1 MSQISQQQWSEL
13 MDQVATHQDTQ
24 AFSLIFKH
32 FSPRVK
38 SFLLAAGL
46 SAEDAEECAQQTLIS
61 VWEKSQSYNPK
72 AAALSTW
79 IYTIARNK
87 KIDHFRKIQRQT
99 IEPEFFETA
108 PTSEDSAEVQTL
120 QQEEHTQLYSFIEQ
134 LPPLQKEVI
143 QKAYLDEKTHT
154 EISEETGLPLG
165 TIKSRLRL
173 GLEKLKHLETL
184 QQ

>member
-1 MSQISQQQWSEL
+1 MSQISQQQWSKL

-24 AFSLIFKH
+24 AFAHIFKH

-38 SFLLAAGL
+38 SFLLSAGL
-46 SAEDAEECAQQTLIS
+46 SPEDAEECAQQTMIS
-61 VWEKSQSYNPK
+61 VWEKSQMYNPK

-99 IEPEFFETA
+99 IDPGLFEA
-108 PTSEDSAEVQTL
+108 SPNSEESAEEQAL
-120 QQEEHTQLYSFIEQ
+120 QQEEHTQLYDFIEQ
-134 LPPLQKEVI
+134 LPPAQKEVV
-143 QKAYLDEKTHT
+143 QKAYLDEKTHM

-173 GLEKLKHLETL
+173 GLEKLKHLENL
-184 QQ
+184 HG